1 LKRGRLTAAVITAIS
16 VPALGLGLGLAA
28 GALNSAARASS
39 RTSSGGA
46 VFARHFAE
54 KPVVADCQ
62 GQPQVR
68 PSKLTLSCADGNDY
82 LTGLSWSSWTAG
94 LASAAGVQEV
104 NDCLPYCAAGHFHG
118 YPVDVIFWG
127 GTSLHGHPGSQ
138 RYTSVTLLY
147 PGTPPNVGTHR
158 GPGTVT
164 LSLLAASS

>member
-1 LKRGRLTAAVITAIS
+1 MKRGRSTAAVIAAIS
-16 VPALGLGLGLAA
+16 VPALGLGVGLGA
-28 GALNSAARASS
+28 GAINSAAQASS
-39 RTSSGGA
+39 RISSAGA
-46 VFARHFAE
+46 VFARHFSA

-68 PSKLTLSCADGNDY
+68 PAKLTLSCADGNDY

-147 PGTPPNVGTHR
+147 PGTRPNVGTHR